1 MRNEKQTERCRE
13 ILQRLCAEAGKSET
27 SPFCRDV
34 ARHLASCGACRDQAA
49 SLRGTLDLYRCL
61 EGEDVPGEVALKLR
75 EMLGLPSDPERPS
88 RR

>member
-1 MRNEKQTERCRE
+1 MRNEKQTEPCRE
-13 ILQRLCAEAGKSET
+13 ILRRLCAEAGKRES

-61 EGEDVPGEVALKLR
+61 EGENVPGEVALKLR
-75 EMLGLPSDPERPS
+75 ETLGFPPDREQSNRP
-88 RR
+88 